1 MLAPDY
7 FTPLSSRYPMSSNLI
22 NQQFQVTYS
31 YAVHFTSALFDP
43 ANPLLADVLARDGG
57 TGPRRVLCVLDAG
70 VAAACPLLADA
81 IGDYAAAHAH
91 LMQLAGPVQVVAGGE
106 ACKNQPALVQQL
118 LDAVHDCRL
127 DRHAYLAV
135 VGGGA
140 VLDLAGYVAAIAHR
154 GVRLLRVPTTV
165 LAQNDSGIGV
175 KNSINAFG
183 KKNFLGTFAPPY
195 AVFNDEDFLL
205 TLTDRDWR
213 GGMAEA
219 VKVALIKD
227 GEFFAFLEAQAA
239 RLAARDP
246 AAMRTLIY
254 RCAELHLQ
262 HIAGADPFEQGS
274 SRPLDFGHWAAHKLE
289 QLSGYRLR
297 HGEAVAIGI
306 ALDAVYSHLQGHLAA
321 QDLQRILAVLHA
333 LGFALHAPEMDEHL
347 ADASHPDSLLHGLQE
362 FREHL
367 GGRLTIMLLAGLGRG
382 LEVHA
387 VDAPHMAAAVRYLQ
401 QYQLAHADNRPLLQ
415 PA

>member
-1 MLAPDY
+1 MP
-7 FTPLSSRYPMSSNLI
+7 SRLI
-22 NQQFQVTYS
+22 NQQLQVHFS
-31 YAVHFTSALFDP
+31 YAVHFTSGLFDP
-43 ANPLLADVLARDGG
+43 ANPLLADSLARDGG

-70 VAAACPLLADA
+70 VVAAWPQLAGA
-81 IGDYAAAHAH
+81 IETYAAAHAH
-91 LMQLAGPVQVVAGGE
+91 LLQLAGPAQVVPGGE
-106 ACKNQPALVQQL
+106 TCKNQPALVQQL
-118 LDAVHDCRL
+118 LDAVHHDHL
-127 DRHAYLAV
+127 DRHAYLLA

-195 AVFNDEDFLL
+195 AVFNDEDFLR
-205 TLTDRDWR
+205 TLSDRDWR
-213 GGMAEA
+213 SGMAEA
-219 VKVALIKD
+219 VKVALVKD
-227 GEFFAFLEAQAA
+227 GEFFALLEAQAD

-306 ALDAVYSHLQGHLAA
+306 ALDAAYSHLQGHLAA
-321 QDLQRILAVLHA
+321 EDLHRVLAVLHT

-347 ADASHPDSLLHGLQE
+347 ADAHHPDSLLHGLQE

-367 GGRLTIMLLAGLGRG
+367 GGQLTIMLLAGLGRG

-387 VDAPHMAAAVRYLQ
+387 VDAPRMAAAVGYLR
-401 QYQLAHADNRPLLQ
+401 QYQLAPAGRRPLLQ